1 MQWLRMHFLVLR
13 KGWLGWQSAGLGVY
27 QGYLTNLRLS
37 VRLSVVSNC
46 TMGLFWVAIVF
57 SIGYYKV
64 VQKTGLKF
72 VNSALCKHFVLK
84 KSVPFFLH
92 WIKYLESVSLDLTI
106 ILVLCSLPQ
115 PQLSSNWYIIFVK
128 LSVKYK
134 KPGRP
139 LRDKMLIDL
148 PQKMSTVWNTSTH
161 QVQVQVHQTSYPLDR
176 LVYTSQLELL
186 SWKAPHYRTCTAM
199 GTDQCNCHRLNH
211 KVYTLDL
218 LLLRR
223 NHLDKKPCIHPC
235 VEITSGYLWL
245 HILCRHLHR
254 LHCNFCKMGDKSG
267 IVLLRRHTSLHHI
280 SSHIDQGHACTLMCM
295 KCRQLHCQHMSDTW
309 SHILHRSRQ
318 NLAHVWMCHQ
328 DKSLHSFHCAG
339 LVEEYKR
346 DNLMCWV
353 RDKLHMCDCMA
364 CKAFQQHLDTLTWSN
379 QQHTPTVEKNIY
391 ITIKS

>member
-1 MQWLRMHFLVLR
+1 MTVSGLINAF
-13 KGWLGWQSAGLGVY
+13 KGRGGGTPRTS
-27 QGYLTNLRLS
+27 S
-37 VRLSVVSNC
+37 
-46 TMGLFWVAIVF
+46 
-57 SIGYYKV
+57 
-64 VQKTGLKF
+64 
-72 VNSALCKHFVLK
+72 
-84 KSVPFFLH
+84 P
-92 WIKYLESVSLDLTI
+92 LDLLLTS
-106 ILVLCSLPQ
+106 SL
-115 PQLSSNWYIIFVK
+115 LMVEELDYV
-128 LSVKYK
+128 
-134 KPGRP
+134 
-139 LRDKMLIDL
+139 MT
-148 PQKMSTVWNTSTH
+148 MSTVWNTSTL
-161 QVQVQVHQTSYPLDR
+161 QVQVHQTPYPLDS

-186 SWKAPHYRTCTAM
+186 SWKAPDYRTCTAM

-346 DNLMCWV
+346 DSLMCWV

-379 QQHTPTVEKNIY
+379 QQHTPTVERKREH